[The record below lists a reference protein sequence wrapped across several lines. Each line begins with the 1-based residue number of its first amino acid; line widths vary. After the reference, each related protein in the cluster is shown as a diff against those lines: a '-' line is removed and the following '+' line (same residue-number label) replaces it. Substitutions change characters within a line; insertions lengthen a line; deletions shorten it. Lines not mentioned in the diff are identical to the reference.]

1 MAQITRD
8 DFYIISKYSTWEAEH
23 IETAFR
29 AKKIYPDAPTWTQF
43 AKIFTIGL
51 GSVFFI
57 LGVVF
62 FFAFNWDELHK
73 FVKLGIVEALVII
86 PVAVLLLT
94 EVEDYFKKI
103 LLTVASVLT
112 GTIFAVFGQ
121 VYQTGANAYDL
132 FLIWTICITLWV
144 ILADFQPLYLFYI
157 ALLNTTFA
165 LACAQ
170 TNLELDIYTI
180 FSVLFAINAVAL
192 FGLHYLAYRK
202 KIETL
207 SVWFDKTL
215 TIIVLLTVSI
225 PTVVGIFGDLEFEFA
240 VTLLLLVLTFGGG
253 IWYAVQKKRLFY
265 IAIIGTFTILILTCL
280 IGNVIEDNVLMLLA
294 NSLFVG
300 AGFTGLV
307 KLSVALKAKGYE

>member
-23 IETAFR
+23 IDAAFR
-29 AKKIYPDAPTWTQF
+29 AEKIYPDAPAWTQF

-51 GSVFFI
+51 GATFFI
-57 LGVVF
+57 LGVIF

-86 PVAVLLLT
+86 PVAIIILT
-94 EVEDYFKKI
+94 DVDDYFKKI

-132 FLIWTICITLWV
+132 FLIWTIAITVWV
-144 ILADFQPLYLFYI
+144 IIADFQPLYLFYI

-165 LACAQ
+165 LACVQ
-170 TNLELDIYTI
+170 TNLDLDVYTV
-180 FSVLFAINAVAL
+180 FSILFAINALAAL
-192 FGLHYLAYRK
+192 GLHYFAYRK
-202 KIETL
+202 KIDSL
-207 SVWFDKTL
+207 SLWFDKVL
-215 TIIVLLTVSI
+215 ALIVLLAVSI
-225 PTVVGIFGDLEFEFA
+225 PTVVGIFSDLKPEYIA
-240 VTLLLLVLTFGGG
+240 TLLILVVTFGFG
-253 IWYAVQKKRLFY
+253 IWYAVLKKRLFY
-265 IAIIGTFTILILTCL
+265 IALIGTFAVLILACL
-280 IGNVIEDNVLMLLA
+280 IGNAINDNVLMLLA

-300 AGFTGLV
+300 AAFTGLV
-307 KLSVALKAKGYE
+307 KLSITLKAKGYE